1 MYQDMHACPER
12 SLAARCG
19 RSSLPVMERIACL
32 NTWLRESIEC
42 ASWRGSTL
50 LLSGRPLSSNTSAAR
65 WHTFVKHRKV
75 ALIGSS
81 TMRAMVA
88 DQNLD
93 KPLSSFLHAEQS
105 TVPAD
110 GGTVWLP
117 NNTWK
122 VTAHGCNEITASGCL
137 DCKYACCGQANCPG
151 RGADFTW
158 RDFTLQDGAGQGTGG
173 AGELHFSW
181 KPEYFS
187 HADETAFATRFCVD
201 PPHVLYIDKG
211 LHDACFVHGGKGVD
225 VLVKIAEDE
234 LRRFAQL
241 LRCLP
246 GPPRTLVV
254 IRAPLYA
261 GAGPP
266 CRSPTPELLSAT
278 RDAVRRLHAEGVF
291 GPALLLDGYSLGHS
305 LLTNATRE
313 PPPSDWAS
321 PYGGGRDIVNRKHGW
336 PPWHAAHVPPYRYNT
351 AHYTAAFQD
360 AQWQLLLLVMRA
372 LHGACLKQSTD
383 GEA

>member
-1 MYQDMHACPER
+1 MPQFHTTVVAPIN
-12 SLAARCG
+12 
-19 RSSLPVMERIACL
+19 IAFIKY
-32 NTWLRESIEC
+32 WGKRESGEQLILPTND
-42 ASWRGSTL
+42 SFSITL
-50 LLSGRPLSSNTSAAR
+50 ATEPFRSKTTVVLS
-65 WHTFVKHRKV
+65 
-75 ALIGSS
+75 
-81 TMRAMVA
+81 
-88 DQNLD
+88 D
-93 KPLSSFLHAEQS
+93 
-105 TVPAD
+105 
-110 GGTVWLP
+110 
-117 NNTWK
+117 
-122 VTAHGCNEITASGCL
+122 
-137 DCKYACCGQANCPG
+137 
-151 RGADFTW
+151 
-158 RDFTLQDGAGQGTGG
+158 
-173 AGELHFSW
+173 
-181 KPEYFS
+181 
-187 HADETAFATRFCVD
+187 
-201 PPHVLYIDKG
+201 
-211 LHDACFVHGGKGVD
+211 
-225 VLVKIAEDE
+225 KIAEDE

-360 AQWQLLLLVMRA
+360 AQWQLLL
-372 LHGACLKQSTD
+372 
-383 GEA
+383 EAWCAVSAHDPSRSRSIYRSEIAS